1 MTTTSDIKKQV
12 VKVCETLY
20 QTGGV
25 ELKKI
30 TGRLVAKET
39 DFSHTAV
46 TPYVKDWREE
56 QYKIEADELKK
67 TSMSD
72 VLVKALHQEIN
83 ARMLSLNALR
93 DDEMDVNR
101 VELEEAQESAAQ
113 LLQTNETLDLNL
125 LEATDKNVQLERELA
140 TKTQEVTHLEAT
152 VSRVQREKEEDLKA
166 AEHAY
171 AELEGKLTEQVAS
184 HQLMVE
190 QLKEQHQHALV
201 ELKSEH
207 TQRIAELSHVHNG
220 NIDEL
225 KQSHSSIQE
234 QLRADIDKLSNHL
247 TDMTSQSSSKSEI
260 IGQLRAELEDKE
272 ALKVA
277 METLTLTNRELEIHL
292 NAAQQSAQSANDAV
306 SKLEV
311 EMLDHKEQRNKAQ
324 SDLVKANDSYALLND
339 KFMTVLSKKDA

>member
-1 MTTTSDIKKQV
+1 MGRVHEDLDIDSIDAV
-12 VKVCETLY
+12 DLV
-20 QTGGV
+20 V

-101 VELEEAQESAAQ
+101 VELEEAQENAAQ

-125 LEATDKNVQLERELA
+125 LNATDKNVQLERELA
-140 TKTQEVTHLEAT
+140 TKMQEITHLEAT

-171 AELEGKLTEQVAS
+171 SELEGKLTEQVAS

-190 QLKEQHQHALV
+190 QLKEQHHHALV

-225 KQSHSSIQE
+225 KQSHSSNQE

-277 METLTLTNRELEIHL
+277 METLTLTNREFEIHL
-292 NAAQQSAQSANDAV
+292 HAAQQNAQSANDAV

-311 EMLDHKEQRNKAQ
+311 EMLDHKEQRNRAQ

-339 KFMTVLSKKDA
+339 KFMTVLSKKDT

>member
-101 VELEEAQESAAQ
+101 VELEEAQENAAQ
-113 LLQTNETLDLNL
+113 LLQMNETLDLNL
-125 LEATDKNVQLERELA
+125 LEATNKNVQLERELA

-171 AELEGKLTEQVAS
+171 SELEGKLTEQVAS

-247 TDMTSQSSSKSEI
+247 NEMTSQSSSKSEI

-272 ALKVA
+272 ALKMA

-292 NAAQQSAQSANDAV
+292 HAAQQSAQSANDAV

-311 EMLDHKEQRNKAQ
+311 EMLDHKEQRNRAQ

-339 KFMTVLSKKDA
+339 KFMAVLSKKDA

>member
-101 VELEEAQESAAQ
+101 VELEEAQENAAQ
-113 LLQTNETLDLNL
+113 LLQMNETLDLNL

-171 AELEGKLTEQVAS
+171 SELEGKLTEQVAS
-184 HQLMVE
+184 HQRMVE

-292 NAAQQSAQSANDAV
+292 HAAQQNAQSANDAV

-311 EMLDHKEQRNKAQ
+311 EMLDHKEQRNRAQ

-339 KFMTVLSKKDA
+339 KFMAVLSKKDA